1 MAPARAGMPGERN
14 IVTPQTLRAATGCM
28 LYEAQ
33 RWAEHITA
41 AMDKYDITTPARQ
54 AAFLAQVAHESGR
67 FVYVRE
73 IWGPT
78 PAQRRYEGNK
88 KLGNTEPGDGFRYRG
103 RGLIQVTG
111 RANYRK
117 VGQALGVGFESSPE
131 LLERQDWASE
141 SAAWFWAEHGCNE
154 LADTGDFDGISD
166 VINKGR
172 RTPARGDANG
182 FEDRLAIWEK
192 ARKVLT

>member
-1 MAPARAGMPGERN
+1 M
-14 IVTPQTLRAATGCM
+14 TPQQLRQATGCA

-41 AMDKYDITTPARQ
+41 AMDKFEINTHDRQ
-54 AAFLAQVAHESGR
+54 TAFLAQVAHESGR

-78 PAQRRYEGNK
+78 AAQRRYEGRK
-88 KLGNTEPGDGFRYRG
+88 DLGNTQPGDGFRYRG
-103 RGLIQVTG
+103 RGLIQITG

-117 VGQALGVGFESSPE
+117 AGQALGVGFESNPE

-141 SAAWFWAEHGCNE
+141 SAAWFWAEHGLNE
-154 LADTGDFDGISD
+154 LADRGTELAFKQITKR
-166 VINKGR
+166 INGG
-172 RTPARGDANG
+172 TNG
-182 FEDRLAIWEK
+182 YLDRLAIWEK
-192 ARKVLT
+192 AKEVMA